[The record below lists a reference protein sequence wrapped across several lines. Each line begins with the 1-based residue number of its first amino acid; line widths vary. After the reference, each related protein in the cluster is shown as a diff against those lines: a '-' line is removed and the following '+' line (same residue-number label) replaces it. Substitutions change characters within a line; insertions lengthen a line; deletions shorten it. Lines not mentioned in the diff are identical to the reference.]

1 MGCVWAGGQ
10 ARLGARAPGSGNL
23 ASRSR
28 LPAVQTSCLWQ
39 PARKKISA
47 CDGGGW
53 AAARAAARQEEP
65 ADLSVRFSALA
76 HRHCPAVGAEDL
88 GSLWPL
94 EEKTIVH
101 PNSGSRKLLRAAGG
115 GRRAGDRN
123 TTGWGWRWRARSDYP
138 ARRSLRVRWLG
149 GIWLGPP
156 KPAGAGARRAL
167 QAAGEEDGSGGPR
180 EGQRAHRVSDRSAAA
195 RA

>member
-28 LPAVQTSCLWQ
+28 LPADELPMATRAQEDLRLRWRRMGSGESRCST
-39 PARKKISA
+39 
-47 CDGGGW
+47 GGASGPLC
-53 AAARAAARQEEP
+53 E
-65 ADLSVRFSALA
+65 VFSSRSPPL
-76 HRHCPAVGAEDL
+76 PGVGAEGL
-88 GSLWPL
+88 GSLRPL

-101 PNSGSRKLLRAAGG
+101 PDSGSRKLLRAAGG

-156 KPAGAGARRAL
+156 KPADAGARRAL

-180 EGQRAHRVSDRSAAA
+180 EGQRAHRVSDRIAAA